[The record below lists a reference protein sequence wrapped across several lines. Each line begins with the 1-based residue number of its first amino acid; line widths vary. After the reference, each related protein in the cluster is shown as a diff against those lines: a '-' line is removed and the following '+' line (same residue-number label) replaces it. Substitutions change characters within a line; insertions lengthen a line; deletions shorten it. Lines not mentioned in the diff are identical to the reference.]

1 MRMLVR
7 LRYALSSRSLMIYL
21 ILVAVAILFSMLLI
35 PELMHTTRSFYEYN
49 DPTYTPKDRERY
61 IYDVQ
66 RRIQQMEKD
75 YPVSE
80 INKREFEEISG
91 RIYRLRQGLK
101 VVESQAE
108 MRRLQQKLQA
118 LEETYKTSERP
129 GF

>member
-1 MRMLVR
+1 
-7 LRYALSSRSLMIYL
+7 
-21 ILVAVAILFSMLLI
+21 
-35 PELMHTTRSFYEYN
+35 
-49 DPTYTPKDRERY
+49 
-61 IYDVQ
+61 
-66 RRIQQMEKD
+66 MEKD

>member
-21 ILVAVAILFSMLLI
+21 ILVAIAVLFAMMLI
-35 PELMHTTRSFYEYN
+35 PELMRTTRSFYEYN
-49 DPTYTPKDRERY
+49 DPTYTPKDMERY
-61 IYDVQ
+61 IYDVH
-66 RRIQQMEKD
+66 RRIEQMEKD

-80 INKREFEEISG
+80 INKREFEEVHG
-91 RIYRLRQGLK
+91 RIYKLRQGLK
-101 VVESQAE
+101 AVESQAE

-118 LEETYKTSERP
+118 LEETYKTSEMP